1 MSVYLLK
8 NGIILFVVFKKDF
21 VLILLFFGIG
31 KNLCFVLE
39 KNDIIFFVLIESCFI
54 KYVFV
59 KVCLLFVRVGLCM
72 LKYIYFCFCFFVE
85 VYKYIIVLKI
95 FKYVLRCKLCIK

>member
-39 KNDIIFFVLIESCFI
+39 KNDIIFFVLIE
-54 KYVFV
+54 K
-59 KVCLLFVRVGLCM
+59 LF
-72 LKYIYFCFCFFVE
+72 Y
-85 VYKYIIVLKI
+85 
-95 FKYVLRCKLCIK
+95 